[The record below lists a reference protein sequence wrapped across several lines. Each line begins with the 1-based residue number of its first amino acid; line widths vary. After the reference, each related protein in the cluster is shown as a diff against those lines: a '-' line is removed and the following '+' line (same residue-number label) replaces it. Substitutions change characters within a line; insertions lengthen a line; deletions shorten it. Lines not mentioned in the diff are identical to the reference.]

1 MRCDCVDW
9 LARDDPA
16 ETKPQCNRTHVGRAG
31 MKFQLVALAA
41 YPLSLSKERVRER
54 FHASIVDLQH
64 SAVHYA
70 IYVMAGA

>member
-1 MRCDCVDW
+1 
-9 LARDDPA
+9 
-16 ETKPQCNRTHVGRAG
+16 

-64 SAVHYA
+64 SAVHCA